1 MKSFKS
7 ITTNGGTT
15 IILDNLDEALSI
27 AKSKKPPAG
36 YHTLHGSLEQ
46 CYEAIEKGDPSIK
59 EESDNL
65 IESLVDVI
73 DNINPTFAKAK
84 QGFER
89 TEEGLFTTTDL
100 VATGEENSFL
110 KRKDSEL
117 EIVPGA
123 GDGAY
128 RIFINTDVSWNGK
141 TTDNAAV
148 VGAIV
153 TILQRFAPVEIWIQ
167 QGWIGS
173 DPEDG
178 VTLFKLDFLN
188 GIDVTQLAFWIG
200 HRGKDYPFSWHI
212 NKCLGR
218 RHALTSIKAELPCD
232 LMLRGDW
239 MRHAGIK
246 NSYDFCNKLYTEKC
260 DIMAKYIEMTAREIL
275 TGKNQE
281 L

>member
-27 AKSKKPPAG
+27 AKSKKPQVG
-36 YHTLHGSLEQ
+36 DKSFYKTLEQ
-46 CYEAIEKGDPSIK
+46 CYEAIERGDPSIK

-117 EIVPGA
+117 EIVSGA

-128 RIFINTDVSWNGK
+128 RIFINTDASWNGK

-167 QGWIGS
+167 QGWLGRF
-173 DPEDG
+173 PEDG

-188 GIDVTQLAFWIG
+188 GMDVTQLAFWIG
-200 HRGKDYPFSWHI
+200 HEGKDIPFSWHI
-212 NKCLGR
+212 NRVLGR
-218 RHALTSIKAELPCD
+218 KCSRTSVKAELPCD

-239 MRHAGIK
+239 MIHAGITDPY
-246 NSYDFCNKLYTEKC
+246 NFANKLFTEKC
-260 DIMAKYIEMTAREIL
+260 DIMSKYIEMTAREIL